1 MMINLPSGAM
11 GVALKL
17 KGPLKSSQADMAG
30 AMLDWSRWL
39 SVSLVWVRS
48 LSHRNFWGTW

>member
-1 MMINLPSGAM
+1 MMIDLPSGAM

-17 KGPLKSSQADMAG
+17 KGPLKSSQADMVG